1 MATVTAYLDANV
13 LVALVSVDALTA
25 RAEQFLRR
33 WRPALVVSDLAA
45 AEFAS
50 AISRRVRAR
59 EMTADSA
66 WHALSTFDAWTARA
80 ASRVDLA
87 PCDIATAS
95 AYLRRLDL
103 PLRTPDAIHIAM
115 AQRLDCELLTFDAQM
130 SASAR
135 ALGTRVAAV

>member
-1 MATVTAYLDANV
+1 MGTVTAYLDANV
-13 LVALVSVDALTA
+13 LVALDAVTA
-25 RAEQFLRR
+25 RAEQFLRSR
-33 WRPALVVSDLAA
+33 RTALVVGDLAA

-50 AISRRVRAR
+50 AISRRVRTR
-59 EMTADSA
+59 EMTADIA
-66 WHALSTFDAWTARA
+66 RHALSTFDAWTERA

-87 PCDIATAS
+87 PGDIATAS
-95 AYLRRLDL
+95 AFLRRLDL

-115 AQRLDCELLTFDAQM
+115 VQRLDCELLTFDAQM